1 MIYNSI
7 CNVINRFGTEC
18 VLSEYNN
25 CGACVVKGILQLIKN
40 RARENACIDHTSA
53 GVVDN
58 SNYNFLFNLP
68 DKNINLEN
76 ATVYV
81 YDKHFW
87 LKEYKIF
94 YFKNKPLYAQATLSP
109 YEKE

>member
-7 CNVINRFGTEC
+7 CNVIDRLGAEC
-18 VLSEYNN
+18 VLSEYNGN
-25 CGACVVKGILQLIKN
+25 GACVVKGILQPIKN
-40 RARENACIDHTSA
+40 RARESDVDHTNA

-58 SNYNFLFNLP
+58 SDYNFLFNLP
-68 DKNINLEN
+68 DKNIDFDN
-76 ATVYV
+76 AIVFVYGRN
-81 YDKHFW
+81 FW
-87 LKEYKIF
+87 LKEHKIF